1 MDLRMSRK
9 ERDRLKV
16 IDQLN
21 NGLIGQWQAAQWL
34 GITERHVRRVLRRY
48 QEHHDQ
54 GLVHRGRGKP
64 SNRRIDPAVVAR
76 AKELLRSRYH
86 DFGPTLASEHLA
98 QDDAIAVSRE
108 TVRGWMIE
116 LGLWGNRRRKRPHR
130 HRRPRRACFGELV
143 QMDTSDHDWFE
154 GRGPACYLITMI
166 DDATGR
172 KLLRFFE
179 ADSTATNMEMIR
191 LWIERHGRPLALYTD
206 WASHFKQTPKR
217 GQKNALKP
225 TQIER
230 ALGELDIRLIAAHS
244 PQAKGRVERSH
255 QTDQDRLIKQMR
267 LAGISTIAAA
277 NRFIAE
283 TYLPRMEKKFAVA
296 PASSV
301 DAHRSAEGL
310 DLEAILSTQEPRS
323 VAHDYTVSVDGIAW
337 QIERGEITGGLRRA
351 TVTVERRLDG
361 SMRLRWADRYL
372 KFHQAPL
379 ACKIAAEKNEGAGVD
394 VAPAPLRQG
403 SLRSPCLHCAG
414 ATPTPAT
421 TNTNTQPEVKP
432 KPKYKP
438 SKDHPWKKRT
448 FLLCRK
454 KDIPTLR

>member
-1 MDLRMSRK
+1 MNLRMSRK

-34 GITERHVRRVLRRY
+34 GITERHVRRVLLRY
-48 QEHHDQ
+48 REHHDQ

-64 SNRRIDPAVVAR
+64 SNRRIKGEVVAR
-76 AKELLRSRYH
+76 AKELLATRYH

-98 QDDAIAVSRE
+98 EDDSIEVSRE

-116 LGLWGNRRRKRPHR
+116 LRLWGNQRRKRPHR

-143 QMDTSDHDWFE
+143 QMDTSDHAWFQDRAPE
-154 GRGPACYLITMI
+154 CYLITMI

-179 ADSTATNMEMIR
+179 ADSTATNMELIK

-255 QTDQDRLIKQMR
+255 GVDQDRLIKQMG
-267 LAGISTIAAA
+267 LLGISTIEAA
-277 NRFIAE
+277 NRFLDEI
-283 TYLPRMEKKFAVA
+283 YLPRMQKKFAVA
-296 PASSV
+296 PASSA
-301 DAHRSAEGL
+301 DAHRSAEGF
-310 DLEAILSTQEPRS
+310 DLEAILSTQEPRC
-323 VAHDYTVSVDGIAW
+323 VAHDYTVSVDGVAW

-351 TVTVERRLDG
+351 KVVVERRLDG

-372 KFHQAPL
+372 KFHRAQL
-379 ACKIAAEKNEGAGVD
+379 VCKIAAAKDEAALAGVG
-394 VAPAPLRQG
+394 VAPLRPG
-403 SLRSPCLHCAG
+403 SLRSPGLHC

-421 TNTNTQPEVKP
+421 TNTQPEVNP

-438 SKDHPWKKRT
+438 SKDHPWNKRT

-454 KDIPTLR
+454 KDISTLR